1 MNETELKYRFSV
13 LFDNIMSNAAPGMN
27 DYEISYYLTKGQLEL
42 VKDYTNP
49 NGNKYRE
56 GVDGS
61 MKRQADFSAL
71 IQTTQLEEREEE
83 SNKFDS
89 RSTQY
94 KFPKSYIAILNEDL
108 TLTDE
113 DDNVFMRQVIPI
125 SFAEY
130 TRLMS
135 KPYKEPMKNQ
145 AWRLYTGTDVVEL
158 ITTTGDRSLT
168 KTYTVRYIRYPKPI
182 IVSDL
187 TKINPILS
195 IDGMSSPRT
204 SELNEELH
212 EEIVQRAVELA
223 KASYATDQSG
233 QAQLQNQMTV
243 GQRSE

>member
-1 MNETELKYRFSV
+1 MNETELKYRFTV
-13 LFDNIMSNAAPGMN
+13 LFDNIMSNAAPGLN

-42 VKDYTNP
+42 VKDYLNP

-71 IQTTQLEEREEE
+71 IQTVQLAEVTEETI
-83 SNKFDS
+83 KFDH

-94 KFPKSYIAILNEDL
+94 KFPTSFVAILNDNLVL
-108 TLTDE
+108 TK
-113 DDNVFMRQVIPI
+113 DDTSYMRQVIPL
-125 SFAEY
+125 SYAEY

-145 AWRLYTGTDVVEL
+145 AWRLYDGKDIVEL
-158 ITTTGDRSLT
+158 ITTTGDSTLT
-168 KTYTVRYIRYPKPI
+168 KSYTVRYVRYPKPI
-182 IVSDL
+182 VVSDL
-187 TKINPILS
+187 SRINPTLS
-195 IDGMSSPRT
+195 IDGVSSPSA

-223 KASYATDQSG
+223 KASYSSDQSG

>member
-13 LFDNIMSNAAPGMN
+13 LFNNIMSNAAPGMN

-42 VKDYTNP
+42 VKDYLNP
-49 NGNKYRE
+49 NGNKYKE
-56 GVDGS
+56 GMDGS

-71 IQTTQLEEREEE
+71 IQTANLSVSTDERV
-83 SNKFDS
+83 KFDS
-89 RSTQY
+89 RSTLY
-94 KFPKSYIAILNEDL
+94 VFPSSYLAILNDNL
-108 TLTDE
+108 TLSDGEHT
-113 DDNVFMRQVIPI
+113 FYRQVIPL
-125 SFAEY
+125 SFEEY

-145 AWRLYTGTDVVEL
+145 AWRLYSGTDVVEL
-158 ITTTGDRSLT
+158 ITTTGDAEYT
-168 KTYTVRYIRYPKPI
+168 KTYTVRYVRYPKPI

-187 TKINPILS
+187 SLINRTLS
-195 IDGMSSPRT
+195 IDGLSSPRT

-233 QAQLQNQMTV
+233 QAQLQNQLTV

>member
-1 MNETELKYRFSV
+1 MSPTEFKYKFSV

-27 DYEISYYLTKGQLEL
+27 DYEISYYLTKAQLEL
-42 VKDYTNP
+42 TKDYLNP

-56 GVDGS
+56 GLDGS

-71 IQTTQLEEREEE
+71 IQTAQLTESSEERV
-83 SNKFDS
+83 KFDP
-89 RSTQY
+89 RSTLY
-94 KFPKSYIAILNEDL
+94 GFPEAYLAILND
-108 TLTDE
+108 TLALSDG
-113 DDNVFMRQVIPI
+113 DNTYLRQVIPL

-145 AWRLYTGTDVVEL
+145 AWRLHTGTDVVEL
-158 ITTTGDRSLT
+158 ITTTGDSNLT
-168 KTYTVRYIRYPKPI
+168 KTYTVRYVRYPKPI

-187 TKINPILS
+187 TQINRTLTLDGLS
-195 IDGMSSPRT
+195 SART

-223 KASYATDQSG
+223 KAGYASDQSG